1 MHKKIN
7 SEKAPAAV
15 GSYSQGIL
23 AKGFLFSSGQL
34 GLNPATNLLVDGDA
48 AAQAKQAM
56 SNIGAVLEAAGVT
69 YDNII
74 KTTILLK
81 SIEDFAAVDS
91 IYKSFLKEP
100 FPARSCF
107 AVAALPKNALVEIEV
122 VAYTE

>member
-1 MHKKIN
+1 M
-7 SEKAPAAV
+7 
-15 GSYSQGIL
+15 
-23 AKGFLFSSGQL
+23 
-34 GLNPATNLLVDGDA
+34 VDGDA